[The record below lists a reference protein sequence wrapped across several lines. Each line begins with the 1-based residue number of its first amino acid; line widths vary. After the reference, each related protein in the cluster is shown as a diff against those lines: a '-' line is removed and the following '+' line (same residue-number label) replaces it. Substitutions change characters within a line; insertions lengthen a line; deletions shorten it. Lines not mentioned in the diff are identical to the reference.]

1 VIIRTFGDPVLRR
14 KAAPVDRP
22 GASIRRLARRMLEV
36 MREAKGVGLAAP
48 QVGVLR
54 RLAVVDIGEGPLILV
69 NPRITAS
76 SGSEVDWEGC
86 LSFPGLLAEIERAR
100 NVSVEALDLEGE
112 RVWVEAEVDW
122 EGCLSFPGLLAEIER
137 ARNVSVE
144 ALDLEGE
151 RVWVEAEGF
160 LARVLQHEI
169 DHLDGIVILDR
180 ARAVRRVPDEEEDEE
195 DGREGNGEGPGSAE
209 EAGPGSWPRTAHPLK
224 VAFMGTPDFAVPTL
238 RALVEAGHRVVG
250 VVTRPDRP
258 AGRGGRRMRPPP
270 VKRAAAELGLQVW
283 QGGAREVRT
292 GLADVLAAWGA
303 DIGVVVAFGVILPS
317 QVLRTP
323 RLGCVNLHASLL
335 PDYRGAAP
343 IQRALMDG
351 RRVTGVTVIQMD
363 EGVDTGGIIA
373 QQKVP
378 IADDDTAG
386 TLHDR
391 LAVAGA
397 GLVLHALE
405 LLAAGR
411 AEPRPQP
418 AGRSVPAPRIG
429 PEDEVIDWEKTA
441 VSIERQ
447 VRALDPA
454 PGAHTVFRGRRV
466 KVWRV
471 QTAGGPEE
479 GGPAGDGPA
488 GGTGRPEPGSVVGFA
503 DGCPVVAAGS
513 GAVVLQVLQPAGG
526 SRMSGSDFVNGYRV
540 GLGDRFGGR

>member
-1 VIIRTFGDPVLRR
+1 
-14 KAAPVDRP
+14 
-22 GASIRRLARRMLEV
+22 MLEV
-36 MREAKGVGLAAP
+36 MREAEGVGLAAP

-54 RLAVVDIGEGPLILV
+54 RLAVVDVGEGPLILV
-69 NPRITAS
+69 NPRIAAS
-76 SGSEVDWEGC
+76 SGSKVDWEGC

-100 NVSVEALDLEGE
+100 NVSVEAVDLEGK
-112 RVWVEAEVDW
+112 R
-122 EGCLSFPGLLAEIER
+122 F
-137 ARNVSVE
+137 
-144 ALDLEGE
+144 
-151 RVWVEAEGF
+151 WVEAEGF

-180 ARAVRRVPDEEEDEE
+180 ARAVRRVPDEEEDEDE

-209 EAGPGSWPRTAHPLK
+209 KAGPGSRPKAAHPLK

-258 AGRGGRRMRPPP
+258 AGRGGRRMHPPP
-270 VKRAAAELGLQVW
+270 VKRAAAELGLEVW
-283 QGGAREVRT
+283 QGGAREVRA
-292 GLADVLAAWGA
+292 GLADVLAAWDA

-317 QVLRTP
+317 EVLGTP

-373 QQKVP
+373 QREVP

-405 LLAAGR
+405 LLATGR

-418 AGRSVPAPRIG
+418 AGRGVPAPRIG
-429 PEDEVIDWEKTA
+429 PEDEVIDWGRTA
-441 VSIERQ
+441 EGIERQ
-447 VRALDPA
+447 VRALDPV

-471 QTAGGPEE
+471 ERAGGPKETGPAG
-479 GGPAGDGPA
+479 GGPAGGRV
-488 GGTGRPEPGSVVGFA
+488 RPEPGRVVGFD

-513 GAVVLQVLQPAGG
+513 GALILRVLQPAGG

>member
-1 VIIRTFGDPVLRR
+1 MIIRTFGDPVLRR

-76 SGSEVDWEGC
+76 SGS
-86 LSFPGLLAEIERAR
+86 
-100 NVSVEALDLEGE
+100 
-112 RVWVEAEVDW
+112 EVDW